1 MMAFRSEGRAVND
14 AFTDA
19 IRETIVRNHAG
30 EIYAQRASI
39 LTQTLD
45 PSMVTARDIRLPLS
59 AEASVLFDIYQPQ
72 VMLRA
77 EGWADTAK
85 GERLGVQKLFTYQG
99 IRRDDIPG
107 AVAMLTEHM
116 MRMLADQ
123 LMRGKRIDG
132 M

>member
-1 MMAFRSEGRAVND
+1 MND
-14 AFTDA
+14 VFTDA
-19 IRETIVRNHAG
+19 IRDTIVRNHAG

-39 LTQTLD
+39 ASRMID
-45 PSMVTARDIRLPLS
+45 PSMMNVRDIRLPLS
-59 AEASVLFDIYQPQ
+59 AEASVLFDLYEPQ

-77 EGWADTAK
+77 EGWGNKAT

-123 LMRGKRIDG
+123 LMRGKRNDG
-132 M
+132 L

>member
-1 MMAFRSEGRAVND
+1 MND
-14 AFTDA
+14 VFSDA
-19 IRETIVRNHAG
+19 IRDTITRNYAG

-39 LTQTLD
+39 MSQALD
-45 PSMVTARDIRLPLS
+45 PSMINVRNIRLPLS
-59 AEASVLFDIYQPQ
+59 AEASVLFDRYQPNAII
-72 VMLRA
+72 RA
-77 EGWADTAK
+77 EGWGRTDE

-99 IRRDDIPG
+99 IPRKDIPG

-123 LMRGKRIDG
+123 LVRGERIDG